1 MNFLKKLFVLILFTQ
16 IMSSVFAET
25 KKMGEYVVSLKASK
39 PNAIYKIGDTAE
51 FVLTVTKNGKAFSGA
66 NIEYLIS
73 KDGVAPYIKGSKN
86 IGSVAKFEASL
97 KEAGFIKCNV
107 NVSFPDAKGKL
118 SMLAGAGFNPL
129 DIKPSLPVPDD
140 FVAYWNVQKEIL
152 KKIPLNINM
161 QLRNDVLVSEK
172 KVPADV
178 INAIDMYIVKADTF
192 NGKLDAYLTKP
203 KGAKPKSLPAIILP
217 HGAGVKLSRYA
228 GNFGAASWAK
238 RGFLAIDFNVLG
250 LDSDA
255 KDQLQNFIKT
265 YRGYPQKNADNRDTN
280 FFRTMYLRLCRA
292 MDVAMAQPE
301 WDGKTL
307 VVFGTS
313 QGGAQ
318 ALGAGGLY
326 NDKVTMVC
334 SFVPAICDQTGFMVK
349 RINGWP
355 HYIRPNKDG
364 VYENPNM
371 KLAEA
376 IRYIDAM
383 NFSSMIKAPT
393 IFVVD
398 LADPTC
404 EPTSCF
410 AAYSNISA
418 PKTLITN
425 PEARHSVPAECY
437 NKVIEQVVEHAKQ
450 MKNK

>member
-1 MNFLKKLFVLILFTQ
+1 MKSVKTLLYTVLLVLF
-16 IMSSVFAET
+16 SVCTFAET
-25 KKMGEYVVSLKASK
+25 KKLGEYEVSLKASK
-39 PNAIYKIGDTAE
+39 LDAIYKKGEIAD
-51 FVLTVTKNGKAFSGA
+51 FILSVKKNGKDFSGA
-66 NIEYLIS
+66 KIEYLIS
-73 KDGVAPYIKGSKN
+73 KDGVAPYYRGQKT
-86 IGSVAKFEASL
+86 IGAIEKFSTSL
-97 KEAGFIKCNV
+97 NEAGFIKCKV
-107 NVSFPDAKGKL
+107 DIQFPDKKQKL
-118 SMLAGAGFNPL
+118 SMLAGAGFSPL
-129 DIKPSLPVPDD
+129 EIQPSLPVPSD
-140 FVAYWNVQKEIL
+140 FSSYWIVQKDIL

-161 QLRNDVLVSEK
+161 QLRNNVLVSEK
-172 KVPADV
+172 KVPTDV
-178 INAIDMYIVKADTF
+178 VNAIDMYIVKADTF

-203 KGAKPKSLPAIILP
+203 KNAKPKSLPAIILP

-228 GNFGAASWAK
+228 GFFGAAEWAK

-255 KDQLQNFIKT
+255 KDKLKEFQKQ
-265 YRGYPQKNADNRDTN
+265 YRGYAWVNMDNRDTN

-334 SFVPAICDQTGFMVK
+334 SFVPAICDQTGFVK
-349 RINGWP
+349 NRVNGWP
-355 HYIRPNKDG
+355 HYIKPNKNG
-364 VYENPNM
+364 IYENPDM

-376 IRYIDAM
+376 LRYIDAM
-383 NFSSMIKAPT
+383 NFASLIKAPT
-393 IFVVD
+393 IFVID

-410 AAYSNISA
+410 AAFANINA
-418 PKTLITN
+418 PKILITN
-425 PEARHSVPAECY
+425 PEARHSVPRKCY
-437 NKVIEQVVEHAKQ
+437 EDVIAKVVEHAKE
-450 MKNK
+450 MSKK